1 MRPSSIDR
9 LEAPIREEINR
20 LRVDKGYTIEQ
31 IVAHLAAM
39 EIPISKSA
47 MGRHVLKIEAVA
59 ARIREARA
67 LAEGIAPQLS
77 DDNKAAGLNIE
88 LLHSAVMRLLSWAD
102 DPAGEDA
109 PLKPMEVML
118 LSKSLDHLAKAQKIN
133 TDRILK
139 VRQETAEKGAKA
151 AEKIA
156 VKQGLSKETVDAI
169 KHAVLGVA
177 TT

>member
-67 LAEGIAPQLS
+67 LAEGIAPQL
-77 DDNKAAGLNIE
+77 
-88 LLHSAVMRLLSWAD
+88 
-102 DPAGEDA
+102 
-109 PLKPMEVML
+109 
-118 LSKSLDHLAKAQKIN
+118 
-133 TDRILK
+133 
-139 VRQETAEKGAKA
+139 
-151 AEKIA
+151 
-156 VKQGLSKETVDAI
+156 
-169 KHAVLGVA
+169 
-177 TT
+177 